1 MLMIVAIGWLYVTLM
16 MALTEHSFVA
26 GVLTFLL
33 YGVFPLSI
41 VLYLLGTKQRRE
53 RRAYREQQAR
63 LEAQSK
69 RGSADA
75 EPPPSPPE
83 KP

>member
-63 LEAQSK
+63 REAQS
-69 RGSADA
+69 RVESAAA
-75 EPPPSPPE
+75 ETPASPPE

>member
-69 RGSADA
+69 SQAGTVEPSA
-75 EPPPSPPE
+75 PPPENP
-83 KP
+83 